1 MVSTQEAFSEAA
13 NNWDLERLY
22 IDLADAKRQVA
33 PPRAKPGLTE
43 VEKTHLRGLLCRCH
57 PEEIANRLN
66 KDRSGILVELSR
78 TLYRYTEKLTNREEK
93 TLKHW
98 RDVADWLEAAGYKTT
113 ERKQTVDWGEAP
125 EVSVFYGRNTEL
137 TTLKE
142 WIVSDRCRVVA
153 IIGMAGIGKTTI
165 AVRIA
170 EQIQDEFEYLVWRCL
185 TTSRSASTRPD
196 NPPPLSEIL
205 VDIISFL
212 SGEQSTD
219 LPNNV
224 DDLISKL
231 LNVLRQHRVLLILDN
246 WETVLG
252 GDGAGRYQ
260 TGYEKYGELLRRI
273 AQQNHKSCLV
283 ITSQERPETLTSC
296 EGTTVK
302 LRKLEGLDEVAATE
316 IFRTENLEFAAEDA
330 TRLIDMYRGNPLA
343 LIHISKMIQELFDG
357 SVTEFLRINTIV
369 VPPPI
374 QMVVK
379 QRLEILSKWE
389 KEILRCLA
397 SEAIPLDSDTLRSR
411 MSSEILTGEF
421 LEQLYSLCQ
430 RSFIEKYDQDGKVLF
445 TLQPVVRK
453 CVQRYFNGR

>member
-1 MVSTQEAFSEAA
+1 MASNQEPFSEAA

-57 PEEIANRLN
+57 PEDIADRLN
-66 KDRSGILVELSR
+66 KDRSGIIVELSR

-93 TLKHW
+93 TLKSW
-98 RDVADWLEAAGYKTT
+98 KDVADWLEAAGYKTT
-113 ERKQTVDWGEAP
+113 ERNQTVDWGEAP
-125 EVSVFYGRNTEL
+125 EVSVFHGRNTEL
-137 TTLKE
+137 KTLNQ

-153 IIGMAGIGKTTI
+153 ITGMAGIGKTTI

-170 EQIQDEFEYLVWRCL
+170 EQIKEKFEYLVWRAL
-185 TTSRSASTRPD
+185 PD

-205 VDIISFL
+205 LNIISFL
-212 SGEQSTD
+212 SDEQSTD
-219 LPNNV
+219 SSNNV

-231 LNVLRQHRVLLILDN
+231 LKVLRQHRVLLILDN

-260 TGYEKYGELLRRI
+260 AGYEKYGELLQRI
-273 AQQNHKSCLV
+273 AQQSHKSCLV
-283 ITSQERPETLTSC
+283 LTSQERPETLTSC

-302 LRKLEGLDEVAATE
+302 LWKLEGLDEVAATE
-316 IFRTENLEFAAEDA
+316 IFRTENLKFAAEDA
-330 TRLIDMYRGNPLA
+330 TRLINMYRGNPLA

-374 QMVVK
+374 EMLLR
-379 QRLEILSKWE
+379 QRLERLPEWE
-389 KEILRCLA
+389 KEILCCLA
-397 SEAIPLDSDTLRSR
+397 SEAIWLDFDTLRSR
-411 MSSEILTGEF
+411 MSPEIRKSEF
-421 LEQLYSLCQ
+421 YKQFYSLCQ
-430 RSFIEKYDQDGKVLF
+430 RSFIEKCKQDGKVLF
-445 TLQPVVRK
+445 TLQPVVSK
-453 CVQRYFNGR
+453 CVKRLYGRQQL

>member
-1 MVSTQEAFSEAA
+1 MVSTQEPFSEAA

-43 VEKTHLRGLLCRCH
+43 VEKTHLRGLLCRYH
-57 PEEIANRLN
+57 PEDIANRLN
-66 KDRSGILVELSR
+66 KDRSGIVVDLSR

-93 TLKHW
+93 TLRHW
-98 RDVADWLEAAGYKTT
+98 GDIANWLEAAGYKTT
-113 ERKQTVDWGEAP
+113 EPPAQQIVDWGEAP
-125 EVSVFYGRNTEL
+125 EVSVFHGRNTEL
-137 TTLKE
+137 ETLNR

-170 EQIQDEFEYLVWRCL
+170 EQIQDEFEYLVWRAL
-185 TTSRSASTRPD
+185 PD
-196 NPPPLSEIL
+196 KPPPLSEIL
-205 VDIISFL
+205 LNIISFL
-212 SGEQSTD
+212 SDEQSTD
-219 LPNNV
+219 SSNNV

-231 LNVLRQHRVLLILDN
+231 LKVLRQHRVLLILDN

-260 TGYEKYGELLRRI
+260 PGYEKYGELLQRI

-283 ITSQERPETLTSC
+283 LTSQERPETLTSC

-316 IFRTENLEFAAEDA
+316 IFRTENLKFAAEDA
-330 TRLIDMYRGNPLA
+330 TRLINMYRGNPLA

-374 QMVVK
+374 EMLLR
-379 QRLEILSKWE
+379 QRLERLPEWE
-389 KEILRCLA
+389 KEILCCLA
-397 SEAIPLDSDTLRSR
+397 SEAIWLDSDTVRSR
-411 MSSEILTGEF
+411 MSSEISTGEF
-421 LEQLYSLCQ
+421 LQQLYSLCQ
-430 RSFIEKYDQDGKVLF
+430 RSFIEKCKQDGKVLF
-445 TLQPVVRK
+445 TLQPVVSK
-453 CVQRYFNGR
+453 CVQRYFNGRQQL